1 MAVSEPPS
9 VRNRSVPPFSA
20 KPCSAGSHPNTA
32 APLDRRSVEAEES
45 RILGTH
51 ARGPNPGNDRADA
64 HDSRPAAD
72 KDELCVPNRGIAA
85 TSAGSADPLGGHR
98 LMVGC
103 GRRAAG
109 HGGFSH
115 QKLELLR
122 YVGTASREVA
132 ASPPTAHRESF
143 ASSPGS
149 PGSIATDEYAFS
161 FDSPSGG

>member
-1 MAVSEPPS
+1 M
-9 VRNRSVPPFSA
+9 PPFSA

-32 APLDRRSVEAEES
+32 APLDRRSAEPDES
-45 RILGTH
+45 RSFGTQ
-51 ARGPNPGNDRADA
+51 ARGPIPGAIELTHMTADPQQTRMNGVYPTAASRRPLRVLRTRWAGIASWWGADA
-64 HDSRPAAD
+64 A
-72 KDELCVPNRGIAA
+72 
-85 TSAGSADPLGGHR
+85 
-98 LMVGC
+98 
-103 GRRAAG
+103 RRVMR
-109 HGGFSH
+109 GFSH

-132 ASPPTAHRESF
+132 ASPPAAHRESF